1 MFGGRPSDSMLDDL
15 HALGRPFFSERH
27 YGRIGDSLIFGSPSY
42 INNKN
47 INIKKIT
54 STMLFY
60 REVCP

>member
-1 MFGGRPSDSMLDDL
+1 MFGSRPGDSMLDDL
-15 HALGRPFFSERH
+15 SGLERH
-27 YGRIGDSLIFGSPSY
+27 YVRIGDSLIFGSPLY